1 MVRDMPKVSVKKGGE
16 KSPRKHD
23 PRWKD
28 TTRAERQQKRLAA
41 LNAAARAAGWA
52 SWSAYETAV
61 VNGVTQP
68 TSFAADTRHALEG
81 GRVSDNQG
89 AG

>member
-1 MVRDMPKVSVKKGGE
+1 MTTIAKGGP
-16 KSPRKHD
+16 KAPRQHNKA
-23 PRWKD
+23 WKD
-28 TTRAERQQKRLAA
+28 TTRAERQKKRLAA

-61 VNGVTQP
+61 INGETQP
-68 TSFAADTRHALEG
+68 TPFVADTRHALDG
-81 GRVSDNQG
+81 GQSSDNHK

>member
-1 MVRDMPKVSVKKGGE
+1 MKNETEGGA
-16 KSPRKHD
+16 KAPRKHD

-61 VNGVTQP
+61 VNGAAQP
-68 TSFAADTRHALEG
+68 TPFAPDAATPPASEVP
-81 GRVSDNQG
+81 GRKTPRR
-89 AG
+89 

>member
-1 MVRDMPKVSVKKGGE
+1 MQSKKAKRGE

-28 TTRAERQQKRLAA
+28 TTRAKRQAERTAA

-61 VNGVTQP
+61 IKGETQP
-68 TSFAADTRHALEG
+68 TSFAPDTATP
-81 GRVSDNQG
+81 
-89 AG
+89 

>member
-1 MVRDMPKVSVKKGGE
+1 MKNENERGAKA
-16 KSPRKHD
+16 PRKHNKA
-23 PRWKD
+23 WKD
-28 TTRAERQQKRLAA
+28 STRAERQQKRLAA

-68 TSFAADTRHALEG
+68 TPVAADTRNAPESG
-81 GRVSDNQG
+81 G
-89 AG
+89 AGY